1 MQLRELANS
10 LLRVLNLRLVRKS
23 NHEFV
28 SLTPHWRAG
37 TRWLDNSVPY
47 ELRDF
52 VKANLQFSFS
62 QIQQD
67 LFVAWVLKEAQ
78 KREIVSK
85 KSYFFV
91 EFGATNG
98 YKLSNT
104 FYLEKILNWNG
115 ILCEPAR
122 IWQDELKRIR
132 SCAVDFRCVYSES
145 GITLRFSESTDP
157 ELGTLSEFR
166 FTDEHS
172 ESRKGG
178 KEYEVESVS
187 LEDLLDSHKAPMEID
202 YLSVDTE
209 GSEFEILKRFDFNKF
224 SFNVITVEHNFTP
237 KREQMYNLLTAC
249 GYVRVLSQVS
259 EQDDWYV
266 SERIVDIFTK

>member
-1 MQLRELANS
+1 MQRREILNS
-10 LLRVLNLRLVRKS
+10 LLSIINLRIVRES
-23 NHEFV
+23 NQEFV

-37 TRWLDNSVPY
+37 TRWRDDSVPK

-52 VKANLQFSFS
+52 VKTNLQFSFS
-62 QIQQD
+62 QVQQD
-67 LFVAWVLKEAQ
+67 LFAAWVINEASRMKLVP
-78 KREIVSK
+78 KRP
-85 KSYFFV
+85 YFFV

-104 FYLEKILNWNG
+104 FYLEKIRNWNG

-122 IWQDELKRIR
+122 IWQEELVRIR
-132 SCAVDFRCVYSES
+132 SCAVDFRCVYSKS
-145 GITLRFSESTDP
+145 GMTLSFSESTDP

-172 ESRKGG
+172 NSRKVG
-178 KEYEVESVS
+178 KVYEVLTVS
-187 LEDLLDSHKAPMEID
+187 LLDLLEGHKAPLEID

-209 GSEFEILKRFDFNKF
+209 GSEFEILKNFNFNKY

-237 KREQMYNLLTAC
+237 KREQIFSLLSSH
-249 GYVRVLSQVS
+249 GYLRVLSQVS
-259 EQDDWYV
+259 EQDDWY
-266 SERIVDIFTK
+266 IHKKLAGIFTK